1 MMAALPFGTAVLRRV
16 KPSKTYKRCVEDDV
30 IVPNYKIGKQ
40 LLRIILIIKII
51 CHFLKLT

>member
-1 MMAALPFGTAVLRRV
+1 MEALPFGTAVLLRV
-16 KPSKTYKRCVEDDV
+16 RHSKTYKRCVEEDKG
-30 IVPNYKIGKQ
+30 VPSHKTGKH